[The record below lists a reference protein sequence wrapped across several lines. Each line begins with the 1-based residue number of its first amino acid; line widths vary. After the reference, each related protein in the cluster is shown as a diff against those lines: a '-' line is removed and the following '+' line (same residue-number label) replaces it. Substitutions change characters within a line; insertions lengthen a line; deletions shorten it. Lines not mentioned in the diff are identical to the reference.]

1 MIETI
6 MSANFWLSSLVPVSL
21 LALPIMLVGKATPVR
36 SFMAAAVIYLMI
48 ILLTACNIPGPF

>member
-1 MIETI
+1 MLENI
-6 MSANFWLSSLVPVSL
+6 MTVNYWISSLVPVSL

-48 ILLTACNIPGPF
+48 ILLSACNIPGPF

>member
-6 MSANFWLSSLVPVSL
+6 MSSNFWLSAIVPVSL
-21 LALPIMLVGKATPVR
+21 LTLPIMLVGKATPVR

-48 ILLTACNIPGPF
+48 ILFSACNVPGPF

>member
-1 MIETI
+1 MLENI
-6 MSANFWLSSLVPVSL
+6 MTVNYWVSALVPVSL

-48 ILLTACNIPGPF
+48 ILLTACNIHGPF